1 MLIMHVKGTES
12 YEYLSVK
19 VDKSSTYADKVNKI
33 YKQAS

>member
-1 MLIMHVKGTES
+1 MHVKGTQS

-19 VDKSSTYADKVNKI
+19 MGKSSTYADKVDKI